1 MSVRECAGVCVRV
14 CRCARVQVCVPA
26 VMCGVGVHVC
36 GCVRICVRESERVRN
51 RGTEGIDLILYKCGS
66 KGK

>member
-1 MSVRECAGVCVRV
+1 MCVCVGVCGCV
-14 CRCARVQVCVPA
+14 CKCASVQVCVRA
-26 VMCGVGVHVC
+26 VMCGVGVQVCVGVC
-36 GCVRICVRESERVRN
+36 GCVCKRVRN